1 MATEV
6 SVFCQKVVTGLDQSI
21 MAAGV
26 NMPDIG
32 LIKAALSPQ
41 NSRIINALIPERA
54 DGTVSFDT
62 DGDPSVNLDFRQAN
76 DTLGTVVTT
85 PSCSG
90 TTAKAKKMRQNYVID
105 QYAQLGYK
113 MNNATADQICE
124 EYDRMEAIHAA
135 QHSTR
140 SSVGGKF
147 RNTINAELVDR
158 IKKILQTVDTNAA
171 TVLTSGIGVNLK
183 YDTAD
188 AQPIKLVNY
197 NDPQKGPLDDFEIE
211 LDNLAILNTMVGRPI
226 IITDSLDVR
235 NYFKKLGIGCCSDVG
250 LNYANLM
257 NQPYEVYYS
266 TKITA
271 LLGDGVTKNNIIVAY
286 PESFVMVNID
296 KWRNIQL
303 AAGSNKIANTT
314 FGAFSIIEPSI
325 RFADVALIQ
334 EVGVPRMT
342 FDLRIKETDCTDDA
356 AAFAL
361 DFLPSLQYKFITAP
375 ANSDGVTGIF
385 HYTVDNGVTP

>member
-6 SVFCQKVVTGLDQSI
+6 SIVCQKVVTGLDQSI

-54 DGTVSFDT
+54 DGTVSFDD

-76 DTLGTVVTT
+76 DILGDVVTT

-90 TTAKAKKMRQNYVID
+90 TTAKGKKMRQNYVID
-105 QYAQLGYK
+105 QYAQLGFK
-113 MNNATADQICE
+113 LNNATANLICE
-124 EYDRMEAIHAA
+124 EYDRMEGFHANSVNGR
-135 QHSTR
+135 ST
-140 SSVGGKF
+140 VGGKF

-158 IKKILQTVDTNAA
+158 IRKILQAVDGVAA
-171 TVLTSGIGVNLK
+171 TKLVAGLGVNMM
-183 YDTAD
+183 YNTAD
-188 AQPIKLVNY
+188 AQPIKLLNY
-197 NDPQKGPLDDFEIE
+197 DDPQKGPLADFEIE
-211 LDNLAILNTMVGRPI
+211 LDNLAIMNTMVGRPI
-226 IITDSLDVR
+226 IITDCLDVR
-235 NYFKKLGIGCCSDVG
+235 NYFKKLGIGCCSDAG
-250 LNYANLM
+250 QDYGQLLNA
-257 NQPYEVYYS
+257 PFEVYFS
-266 TKITA
+266 KKITS
-271 LLGDGVTKNNIIVAY
+271 LLGDGVTANNIIVAF

-303 AAGSNKIANTT
+303 ASGGNKIANTE

-342 FDLRIKETDCTDDA
+342 FDLRVRETDCSGDSV
-356 AAFAL
+356 AFAL
-361 DFLPSLQYKFITAP
+361 DFLPSLQYNFITAP
-375 ANSDGVTGIF
+375 ANADGVTGIF
-385 HYTVDNGVTP
+385 HYTVDRGVTP